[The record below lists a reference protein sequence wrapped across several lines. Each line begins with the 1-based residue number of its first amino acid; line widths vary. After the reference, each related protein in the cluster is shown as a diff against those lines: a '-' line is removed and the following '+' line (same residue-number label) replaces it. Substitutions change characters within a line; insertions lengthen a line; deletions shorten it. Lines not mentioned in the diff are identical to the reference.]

1 VSRAGKQAPHLR
13 RTPGL
18 LDDARM
24 IVAGFV
30 GARWWLAF
38 VASLIAACSGSS
50 NSLPPASDAAADAAS
65 SGARAGDQDNVLN
78 VYNWSDFIGPSIV
91 ADFEKESGI
100 KVHYDVYETNEM
112 MEVKLLSGHTNYDIV
127 VPGGSFFEREVKAG
141 IYRRLDKSLLP
152 GLKNLDPGA
161 VSATAVYDPGNQ
173 YGVDYTWLISV
184 GMGYDVNKVKA
195 RVADAPVDS
204 WRLIFDPK
212 VLSKMQDC
220 GVSVLDSPDDVVG
233 SVLAYLGKDPNSESP
248 EDLAS
253 AEKVLQ
259 SIRGYIRY
267 VDSTRYVADLA
278 NGDLCLALGWSGDV
292 ALARRRASEAGNPVT
307 IGYSVP
313 REGAL
318 SIVDVIAIP
327 ADAPHPKNAYRFID
341 YLLRPDVAAKNTMA
355 MSYASGVA
363 GSTALVSESLRND
376 SAVYPPPAARARLV
390 PMRARSQ
397 QFTRSLM
404 RMWTRFKTGQ

>member
-1 VSRAGKQAPHLR
+1 MSILRALWRVVSLAC
-13 RTPGL
+13 L
-18 LDDARM
+18 LT
-24 IVAGFV
+24 
-30 GARWWLAF
+30 
-38 VASLIAACSGSS
+38 ACSESSKAPPSATASAAASYPQAGSS
-50 NSLPPASDAAADAAS
+50 E
-65 SGARAGDQDNVLN
+65 NVLN

-91 ADFEKESGI
+91 SDFEKESGI

-141 IYRRLDKSLLP
+141 VYRKLDKSLLP

-161 VSATAVYDPGNQ
+161 ARATGIYDPGNQ

-184 GMGYDVNKVKA
+184 GMGYDVNKV
-195 RVADAPVDS
+195 RVRLGEAPLDS
-204 WRLIFDPK
+204 WRLMFDPK
-212 VLSKMQDC
+212 LLSKLRDC

-253 AEKVLQ
+253 AEEVLHA
-259 SIRGYIRY
+259 IRPYLRY

-278 NGDLCLALGWSGDV
+278 NGDLCLALGWSGDI
-292 ALARRRASEAGNPVT
+292 AQARHRANEAGKAVT

-318 SIVDVIAIP
+318 SLVDVIAIP
-327 ADAPHPKNAYRFID
+327 ADAPHPQNAHRFID
-341 YLLRPDVAAKNTMA
+341 YLLRPDVAAKNATA
-355 MSYASGVA
+355 ITYASGVE
-363 GSTALVSESLRND
+363 GSVALVSDSLRND
-376 SAVYPPPAARARLV
+376 SAVYPGPEARARLV

-397 QFTRSLM
+397 GSTRSLM
-404 RMWTRFKTGQ
+404 RTWTRFKTGQ